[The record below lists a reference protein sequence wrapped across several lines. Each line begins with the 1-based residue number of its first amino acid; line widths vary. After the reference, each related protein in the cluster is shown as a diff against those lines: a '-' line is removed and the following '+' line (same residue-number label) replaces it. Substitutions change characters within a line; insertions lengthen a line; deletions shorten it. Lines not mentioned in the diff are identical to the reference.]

1 MRLSG
6 GKGRISWCRRQT
18 YMQDI
23 VMGCLLAV
31 LKANDSV
38 QESDLT
44 EELEDG

>member
-1 MRLSG
+1 
-6 GKGRISWCRRQT
+6 
-18 YMQDI
+18 MQDI